1 MSAQA
6 GKSTP
11 EASLIA
17 AARKG
22 DPRAFRELVRR
33 YEDTI
38 YRFAFKLCR
47 DREKAEE
54 TYQDTFINVFRK
66 LDTFDGKSKFSTWL
80 YAIVTNN
87 CLMKHRQASRRA
99 VEESLE
105 ALDDPSSMPGGRFP
119 SPIARWEDTPVSR
132 LLDKELRIH
141 LERAI
146 QRLPTDYRVVFTLRD
161 IEGKTTQETA
171 AVVGI
176 TAEATK
182 SRLRRARAFL
192 RRELDPYMSV
202 KERPRRN
209 KGARQ

>member
-1 MSAQA
+1 VAAQE
-6 GKSTP
+6 GKSIS

-22 DPRAFRELVRR
+22 DHRAFGELVRR
-33 YEDTI
+33 YEDTV

-80 YAIVTNN
+80 YTIVTNN
-87 CLMKHRQASRRA
+87 CLMKHRQAGRRA
-99 VEESLE
+99 IEESLE

-119 SPIARWEDTPVSR
+119 SPIVHWDDTPVNR
-132 LLDKELRIH
+132 LLDKELRTH
-141 LERAI
+141 LELAI
-146 QRLPTDYRVVFTLRD
+146 QKLPPDYRVVFTLRD
-161 IEGKTTQETA
+161 IEGKSTQETA

-176 TAEATK
+176 TEEATK

-192 RRELDPYMSV
+192 RRELDPYMSA
-202 KERPRRN
+202 KERSKLP
-209 KGARQ
+209 KGVRK